1 MNGDQHRQHGV
12 QERQPRALD
21 VVVASPKRGRG
32 PSVVDAD
39 EESFALSRTVRV
51 LVLKGS
57 ILLVHWLKVDR
68 ALVLLGRALL
78 LLGIALLSIVA
89 GRWTGGCVGMH
100 KLASEG

>member
-1 MNGDQHRQHGV
+1 
-12 QERQPRALD
+12 
-21 VVVASPKRGRG
+21 
-32 PSVVDAD
+32 
-39 EESFALSRTVRV
+39 